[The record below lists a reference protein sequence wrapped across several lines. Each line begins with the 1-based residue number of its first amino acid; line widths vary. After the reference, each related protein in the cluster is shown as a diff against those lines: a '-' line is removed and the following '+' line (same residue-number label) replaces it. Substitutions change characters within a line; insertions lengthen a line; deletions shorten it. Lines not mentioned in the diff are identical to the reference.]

1 MSNIDALR
9 FLPFANQVITKPA
22 TIKIARIELKVA
34 ADLSDG
40 LILSRELIAA

>member
-9 FLPFANQVITKPA
+9 FFPFANQVTTKPA
-22 TIKIARIELKVA
+22 NIKIARIELKVA

-40 LILSRELIAA
+40 LILSSELMAA